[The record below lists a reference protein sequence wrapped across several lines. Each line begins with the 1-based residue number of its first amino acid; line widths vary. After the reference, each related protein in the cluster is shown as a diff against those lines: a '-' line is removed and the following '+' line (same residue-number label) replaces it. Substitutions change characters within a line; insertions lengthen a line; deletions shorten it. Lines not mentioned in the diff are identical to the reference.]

1 MALQKVF
8 PESRTQMCVLNY
20 SFEQLLNSDGIHFMC
35 RSSCRSTSLASIL
48 FFFPHSLSL
57 FFSPSCILFIT
68 FCSTPCP
75 TSALLFVSPFRPR
88 GKVILPSTTSILQED
103 NNRGAILIKKN
114 QQIGTRT
121 KHIDIS

>member
-35 RSSCRSTSLASIL
+35 RSSSRSTSLASIL

-57 FFSPSCILFIT
+57 FFSPSCILLKT

-75 TSALLFVSPFRPR
+75 KSALLFVSPFRPSC
-88 GKVILPSTTSILQED
+88 KVILPSTTSILQED
-103 NNRGAILIKKN
+103 NRGAILIKKN
-114 QQIGTRT
+114 QRIGTTT